1 MNNKYFKVQTVE
13 QFKVLTYINDNF
25 EDNTLKLELID
36 RYTIL
41 ATDKYNDKLIFYYED
56 DTVKTKDVWFQVSRL
71 TLTVCN
77 DIIKIDRN
85 DRNACG
91 AKQNPQ

>member
-41 ATDKYNDKLIFYYED
+41 ATDKYNDKLIFYYEN
-56 DTVKTKDVWFQVSRL
+56 DTVKTKDV
-71 TLTVCN
+71 
-77 DIIKIDRN
+77 
-85 DRNACG
+85 
-91 AKQNPQ
+91 